1 MPRYPGDTMMDF
13 DNSISLGEMVPSV
26 AARNGTFQF
35 QGGKYYAN
43 YRETGDDMYQFMD
56 DFYGGLYNNYM
67 AKSAGA
73 AVWTQDSGYVN
84 AIYGKQITAAM
95 FMSDN
100 IFTALG
106 ARPYNHEGVR
116 IAPELATYGLNAQGQ
131 FEGLGADTVQDGIV
145 PDSIR
150 MPVDEMREPV
160 KSLPIRWN
168 YGFIL
173 QGVQGKDD
181 AQAYSDYAN
190 KMAATYS
197 NLADQTI
204 TYSVAGGMPMR
215 NGVETSLQRIS
226 RMISSNEEIGLE
238 EGGVTITAGMASPY
252 GGLTSSRGTFYPIRS
267 AGKSNYDSQLVNAK
281 DEVLS
286 INMMKALWRKCS
298 VNWANSA
305 SPNNKIWCM
314 GNITQDKLASLML
327 ANNVLLNTVY
337 VQKSFN
343 GVKTIPGRDAGILL
357 NSFQNVP
364 IIQDGN
370 INFDFTN
377 KQVSATKSGDI
388 FLLDLDHIWMS
399 VLTPVQVF
407 SCDNPAITG
416 ILQET
421 NVMTSNM
428 ETRID
433 SFIQHGKIIN
443 LADEEIY

>member
-1 MPRYPGDTMMDF
+1 MPRHPGDNMMDF
-13 DNSISLGEMVPSV
+13 DNTISLGEAVPS
-26 AARNGTFQF
+26 AGLRNGTFQF

-43 YRETGDDMYQFMD
+43 YRETPDETYRFFD
-56 DFYGGLYNNYM
+56 DFFNGVYGNYM
-67 AKSAGA
+67 ANSAGS
-73 AVWTQDSGYVN
+73 AVWSQDSGYVN

-100 IFTALG
+100 LFTALG

-116 IAPELATYGLNAQGQ
+116 IAPELATYGLNSSGE
-131 FEGLGADTVQDGIV
+131 FEGLGADTVQDGVV

-150 MPVDEMREPV
+150 MPVDEMREPI

-204 TYSVAGGMPMR
+204 TYPVSGGMPMR

-226 RMISSNEEIGLE
+226 RMISSYSEIGKTE
-238 EGGVTITAGMASPY
+238 NGVSITAGLVSPY

-267 AGKSNYDSQLVNAK
+267 AGKSNYDSQLVDANGQ
-281 DEVLS
+281 VLS
-286 INMMKALWRKCS
+286 IDMMKTLWRKCS

-305 SPNNKIWCM
+305 SPNNKIWAM

-337 VQKSFN
+337 VQKSFG

-370 INFDFTN
+370 INFDYTT
-377 KQVSATKSGDI
+377 KKVSSVKSGDVS
-388 FLLDLDHIWMS
+388 LYDLDHLWMS
-399 VLTPVQVF
+399 VLTPVQLYN
-407 SCDNPAITG
+407 CDNPAITG
-416 ILQET
+416 ILQEV

-428 ETRID
+428 EVRID

-443 LADEEIY
+443 IADEA